1 MYRLFAE
8 ISLIKLIYKELSF
21 AQIEPCRKKK
31 TKSDFY
37 YILSCTFGLIMI
49 EELEFDIKKI
59 QTNLKRLGFQF
70 PSSVV
75 ENHNRMIAIN
85 YRLKEISTVLTGE
98 CDEILLNN
106 VEMVTGTI
114 TATYSSVRTLKEAAL
129 SIKKTRKYIDEYL
142 KI

>member
-1 MYRLFAE
+1 MGGNEILF
-8 ISLIKLIYKELSF
+8 LVYLFLF
-21 AQIEPCRKKK
+21 VQKKK
-31 TKSDFY
+31 NEIYFY
-37 YILSCTFGLIMI
+37 YIRLTLFDIMI
-49 EELEFDIKKI
+49 KELEFDIKKI

-75 ENHNRMIAIN
+75 ENHNKILAIN

-98 CDEILLNN
+98 CDEKLLNN

>member
-1 MYRLFAE
+1 
-8 ISLIKLIYKELSF
+8 
-21 AQIEPCRKKK
+21 
-31 TKSDFY
+31 
-37 YILSCTFGLIMI
+37 MI

-85 YRLKEISTVLTGE
+85 YRLKEISTVLTGDY
-98 CDEILLNN
+98 DENLLDNAEL
-106 VEMVTGTI
+106 VAGTI
-114 TATYSSVRTLKEAAL
+114 TATYCSVRTLKEAAV

>member
-1 MYRLFAE
+1 MGGNEILF
-8 ISLIKLIYKELSF
+8 LVYLFLF
-21 AQIEPCRKKK
+21 VQKKK
-31 TKSDFY
+31 NEIYFY
-37 YILSCTFGLIMI
+37 YIRLTLFDIMI
-49 EELEFDIKKI
+49 KELEFDIKKI

-75 ENHNRMIAIN
+75 DSRNKILAIN

-98 CDEILLNN
+98 CDEKLLNN